1 MKGTVRLKKFV
12 SIILALI
19 LALGIIPV
27 SASADGFDPD
37 SVSTPYICLMDAA
50 SGAVLYEKGAHDHAF
65 PASTT
70 KIMTCILA
78 IEMAGDLNET
88 VTVGDSVETKG
99 SVIKILPHEEM
110 PLIDML
116 YGMML
121 ESGNDAAEAI
131 AEHFCGTESAFA
143 EKMNEKA
150 VALGMVDT
158 HFTKSNGLHK
168 DDHYTTAYDMALLA
182 RYAMQNETF
191 RKIVSTGSYNA
202 APTNRDSDGY
212 QWQNTNKLIHTKE
225 GEASYEY
232 RYATGIKTGD
242 TANAGRC
249 LVASAKKDGVELI
262 LVLFGDYENEVGPNY
277 RFENAAKFFDWGFT
291 NYATLDAST
300 LGLAN
305 TLQAA
310 VENASA
316 DDAEGG
322 LLTLNIDFTGV
333 TIAAMQDTIDAVRQD
348 PSLLTCTKAL
358 DKLTAPVAA
367 GQKVGMVSYQYNGAT
382 LFTAP
387 VYASRDVAAAGAEP
401 TSQPSTSPLA
411 IETTDPGTTGG
422 KNNSWVF
429 WICLLLA
436 LIVIVAVA
444 RLVAVR
450 RRRRRAPRRRKAYRA
465 RIIK

>member
-1 MKGTVRLKKFV
+1 MKKF
-12 SIILALI
+12 IALILALI
-19 LALGIIPV
+19 LAFGILPV

-37 SVSTPYICLMDAA
+37 SVSTPYICLIDAS
-50 SGAVLYEKGAHDHAF
+50 SGTVLYEKDAHEQAF

-78 IEMAGDLNET
+78 IELAGDLNET

-99 SVIKILPHEEM
+99 SLINILPHEEM

-131 AEHFCGTESAFA
+131 AEHFCDTESAFV

-150 VALGMVDT
+150 AILGMTGT
-158 HFTKSNGLHK
+158 HYTKSNGLHK

-202 APTNRDSDGY
+202 DPTNRDSDGY
-212 QWQNTNKLIHTKE
+212 QWQNTNKLIHTRE
-225 GEASYEY
+225 GETSYEY
-232 RYATGIKTGD
+232 SYATGIKTGD
-242 TANAGRC
+242 TAVAGRC
-249 LVASAKKDGVELI
+249 LVASAEKNGVELI
-262 LVLFGDYENEVGPNY
+262 VVLFGDYENEVSTNY
-277 RFENAAKFFDWGFT
+277 RFENAAQFFDWGFE

-300 LGLAN
+300 LGLPN

-310 VENASA
+310 VENAGA
-316 DDAEGG
+316 DDPEGG

-333 TIAAMQDTIDAVRQD
+333 TIAALRDTITTIQQD

-358 DKLTAPVAA
+358 DALTAPVTA
-367 GQKVGMVSYQYNGAT
+367 GQKAGMVSYQYNGAT
-382 LFTAP
+382 LFTAQ

-411 IETTDPGTTGG
+411 IETTEPGGAG
-422 KNNSWVF
+422 EKNNSWVF
-429 WICLLLA
+429 WICLLVA
-436 LIVIVAVA
+436 LIVIVAIA

-465 RIIK
+465 RIVK